1 VAVSYPHSIRISGIG
16 GQGNVLMGIILADA
30 LVSKRYWVVQTQSH
44 GAQVRGGLSYCD
56 VLFCKEP
63 IDYPEASSFDVIYSM
78 HQFALNM
85 HAILLKTNGI
95 LIVDNSYIDRIPK
108 EAFRATKKIIIQPV
122 TKIVEEKLGSSLP
135 ANMAGLGMIA
145 KAANLLQS
153 DELKKAM
160 KKYIKPKYHE
170 LNEKAIDLGFS
181 LIERSYVLKE
191 ERHDFVG
198 RGFE

>member
-1 VAVSYPHSIRISGIG
+1 
-16 GQGNVLMGIILADA
+16 
-30 LVSKRYWVVQTQSH
+30 
-44 GAQVRGGLSYCD
+44 
-56 VLFCKEP
+56 
-63 IDYPEASSFDVIYSM
+63 
-78 HQFALNM
+78 
-85 HAILLKTNGI
+85 
-95 LIVDNSYIDRIPK
+95 
-108 EAFRATKKIIIQPV
+108 
-122 TKIVEEKLGSSLP
+122 
-135 ANMAGLGMIA
+135 MAGLGMIA